1 MVTRKVVVALF
12 ETTTQIGENMAEK
25 KDDNQI
31 VMYTT
36 QDGQTKIRVNFDPAQ
51 NTAWLTQAQMVE
63 LFQTSKQNVS
73 LHINNIFEE
82 GELDENSTVKE
93 SLTVQKEG
101 NREVQRK
108 TNLYNL
114 DVIISVGYRVKSLR
128 GTQFRIWATKVL
140 HEYIKKGFAMNDE
153 LLKEAGG
160 GNYFKELLERIRD
173 IRSSE
178 KVLYRQVLEL
188 FATSMDY
195 DAKAE
200 TAQKFFKTMQ
210 NKLHFATSN
219 KTAAEII
226 AGRANAELPFMGL
239 TVFKGNRPTKNEVVI
254 AKNYLTEE
262 ELFVLNRLVSAYF
275 DTAEVMAKQERP
287 MYMKDWIA
295 KLDELFKL
303 MEKGILQNAG
313 TVSHIEAEAKAL
325 GEYEKY
331 KQKPFE
337 ELTQVEKDFLDSI
350 RQAQKLIESKTPK
363 GKKG

>member
-1 MVTRKVVVALF
+1 MTRKGRACYN
-12 ETTTQIGENMAEK
+12 GHMAEE

-36 QDGQTKIRVNFDPAQ
+36 QDGQTKIRVKFDTAQ
-51 NTAWLTQAQMVE
+51 NTVWLTPLQMSE
-63 LFQTSKQNVS
+63 LFQTTKRNVQM
-73 LHINNIFEE
+73 HIANVYSE
-82 GELDENSTVKE
+82 GELEEGATMKE
-93 SLTVQKEG
+93 SFTVRNEG
-101 NREVQRK
+101 KREVEREVAH
-108 TNLYNL
+108 YNL
-114 DVIISVGYRVKSLR
+114 DVIISVGYRIKSLR

-140 HEYIKKGFAMNDE
+140 HEYIQKGFAMNDE

-200 TAQKFFKTMQ
+200 TAQTFFKTMQ

-239 TVFKGNRPTKNEVVI
+239 TVFKGNRPTKSEVVI

-303 MEKGILQNAG
+303 MEKGILKNAG

-325 GEYEKY
+325 GEYERY

-350 RQAQKLIESKTPK
+350 RLTQKLIEGKTQKPK
-363 GKKG
+363 K